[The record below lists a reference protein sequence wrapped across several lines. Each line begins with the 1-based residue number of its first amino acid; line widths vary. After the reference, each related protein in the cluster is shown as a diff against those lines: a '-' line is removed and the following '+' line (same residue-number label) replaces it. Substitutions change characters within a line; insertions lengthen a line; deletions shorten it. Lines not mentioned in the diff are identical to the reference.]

1 MPASPTLS
9 LASPGIVIPGAGSG
23 DGAVAAATTYQLADL
38 TSPVGIVTPINA
50 VTVSSVGA
58 ANASG
63 YHALTVTT
71 HARGG
76 TRDGASE
83 LLLHLFAPVDLEGDS
98 LDPTGGDHHCRWF
111 LQYTGTPPTGSAIV
125 AAGPVYCTGTIASPT
140 ALVGGLLL
148 GWSFQSTLRNS
159 RSINAGTSNS
169 TTSAPGTTL
178 MEASHTPDRLAGTAL
193 GVYEAVWTNGS
204 GGGRTVD
211 PTSSSHDI
219 SSATFGAFAVAFGG
233 DESGASG
240 GVANAFTGLRAGHR
254 YVKVTPL

>member
-9 LASPGIVIPGAGSG
+9 VASPGIVIPGVTGGS
-23 DGAVAAATTYQLADL
+23 GAVAAATTYQLADL
-38 TSPVGIVTPINA
+38 TSPVGTLTPANA

-71 HARGG
+71 HASII
-76 TRDGASE
+76 RDGASE
-83 LLLHLFAPVDLEGDS
+83 LLLYLFDPVDLKGDS
-98 LDPTGGDHHCRWF
+98 VDPTNGDHHCRWF
-111 LQYTGTPPTGSAIV
+111 LQYTGTAPTGSAIV

-140 ALVGGLLL
+140 ALVGCLLL
-148 GWSFQSTLRNS
+148 GWSFESILRNS

-169 TTSAPGTTL
+169 TTSATGTTL
-178 MEASHTPDRLAGTAL
+178 MEASHTPDRLANTAL

-204 GGGRTVD
+204 GGGRMVD
-211 PTSSSHDI
+211 PNSSTHNI

-233 DESGASG
+233 DASG
-240 GVANAFTGLRAGHR
+240 GAANAFTGLRAGHR
-254 YVKVTPL
+254 YVQVTPS